1 MFDGNMFLPLTGIPM
16 LKIDRIKMRFADWL
30 PVPFDVAT
38 VTTTS
43 FTSDSAAA

>member
-1 MFDGNMFLPLTGIPM
+1 M
-16 LKIDRIKMRFADWL
+16 LKIDLIKMRLADWL

-43 FTSDSAAA
+43 FTTG